1 MASKSFA
8 KGLQKKAINSGVST
22 GVDIAKSGGKAVLNV
37 AKDESQCLCL
47 KMTNKTHEKWI
58 RPKLYLNCGATEDLL
73 PLVVDHGDDVE
84 YTVRK
89 RKWRFS
95 GIAGMVTYEWQ
106 ASGRTYYIG
115 IMFRKPMASH
125 NNWNAVIYEN
135 PIEADQQLFGELK
148 QNRSSVDHPW
158 PAVRADAN
166 YTTREFGAYVMQ
178 GAMTLTSSG
187 AAKLHIIISCAADLD
202 E

>member
-8 KGLQKKAINSGVST
+8 KGLQKKATNKGVDV
-22 GVDIAKSGGKAVLNV
+22 GVDIAKSGGKAILNA

-58 RPKLYLNCGATEDLL
+58 QPKLHLNCGATEDIL
-73 PLVVDHGDDVE
+73 PLVVEHGDDIE
-84 YTVRK
+84 YMVRK

-95 GIAGMVTYEWQ
+95 GIAGVATYEWQ
-106 ASGRTYYIG
+106 ASGRTYYIAV
-115 IMFRKPMASH
+115 MFRKPTASH
-125 NNWNAVIYEN
+125 NSWNAVIYDN
-135 PIEADQQLFGELK
+135 PVEADQQLFGDLK
-148 QNRSSVDHPW
+148 QNRGPVDH

-166 YTTREFGAYVMQ
+166 YTTREFFGAYVMQ

-187 AAKLHIIISCAADLD
+187 AAKLHIIISCVTDLD

>member
-1 MASKSFA
+1 MASFA
-8 KGLQKKAINSGVST
+8 KGLQKKAINTGVST
-22 GVDIAKSGGKAVLNV
+22 GVDVAKSGGKAVLNV
-37 AKDESQCLCL
+37 AKDESQSLCL
-47 KMTNKTHEKWI
+47 KLTNKTHEKWI
-58 RPKLYLNCGATEDLL
+58 RPKLYLDCGATEDLL

-95 GIAGMVTYEWQ
+95 GIAGVVTYEWQ
-106 ASGRTYYIG
+106 ASGSRKTYYIAA
-115 IMFRKPMASH
+115 MFRKPMVSH

-148 QNRSSVDHPW
+148 QHRRGSEH

-166 YTTREFGAYVMQ
+166 YITREFGTHVMQ

-187 AAKLHIIISCAADLD
+187 AAKLHIIVSCVSDLD
-202 E
+202 G